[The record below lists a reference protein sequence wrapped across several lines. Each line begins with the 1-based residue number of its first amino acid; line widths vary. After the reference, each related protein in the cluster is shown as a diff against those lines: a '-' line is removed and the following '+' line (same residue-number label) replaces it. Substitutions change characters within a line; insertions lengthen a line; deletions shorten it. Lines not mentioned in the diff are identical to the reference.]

1 MELTLWQL
9 FGQTPILTAAIQN
22 TIAFLVGYSVLR
34 PLRTLSLFWLAV
46 YAVSMSAINYFFFTA
61 HYWDFVRELGPAE
74 MRYFGWVFE
83 FFFVFAVAIIAN
95 IACFQFF
102 FKLKGPKEVRVA
114 ILVGFTVAQS
124 FIAGFPLFR

>member
-1 MELTLWQL
+1 MEITFWQL
-9 FGQTPILTAAIQN
+9 FGQTPFLTAAIQN
-22 TIAFLVGYSVLR
+22 TIAFLVGYTVLR
-34 PLRTLSLFWLAV
+34 PLRTLNVFWLVV
-46 YAVSMSAINYFFFTA
+46 YIVLMAGLNWFFYGS
-61 HYWDFVRELGPAE
+61 HYWDFVRDLGPAE

-83 FFFVFAVAIIAN
+83 FLFVFAVSIIAN

-102 FKLKGPKEVRVA
+102 FRLKGPKEVRVA